1 MLVHE
6 VMTANVKSCKHSQNL
21 ELVARLMWDND
32 CGAIPVV
39 DDANHPVGII
49 TDRDIA
55 MAAML
60 NHRPL
65 WDMSVGDI
73 IRDQKMVFCR
83 VDEPVQSCIA
93 SMEKHCV
100 RRIPIVDAGGSLA
113 GILSLGDAIAFT
125 QDGKS
130 RTAAIPV
137 EDTLAML
144 KTVSAHHNSSGTL
157 SGGRLSRD

>member
-1 MLVHE
+1 MLVQE
-6 VMTANVKSCKHSQNL
+6 AMTADVKSCTHNQNL

-32 CGAIPVV
+32 CGALPVV

-65 WDMSVGDI
+65 WDLSVGDI
-73 IRDQKMVFCR
+73 IREQTLVSCHT
-83 VDEPVQSCIA
+83 DEPVESCLA
-93 SMEKHCV
+93 SMRKHSV
-100 RRIPIVDAGGSLA
+100 RRLPIVDASGALA
-113 GILSLGDAIAFT
+113 GILSLGDAVAFT
-125 QDGKS
+125 QGGNLS
-130 RTAAIPV
+130 TSAIPF

-144 KTVSAHHNSSGTL
+144 KTVSAHHNSSGTRPSL
-157 SGGRLSRD
+157 A